1 MQFVKITQLCY
12 NYLEV
17 MYMETI
23 TLALAISILGIAL
36 NVFNFYYARK
46 KDNITDVKEKDKE
59 SANQQLIDYRLTQ
72 VEKKLDKIIDIL
84 DNYDKEI
91 DARIE
96 SAMTRHIEIYHKKG
110 E

>member
-1 MQFVKITQLCY
+1 
-12 NYLEV
+12 
-17 MYMETI
+17 METI

-46 KDNITDVKEKDKE
+46 KENITDVKEKDKE

-72 VEKKLDKIIDIL
+72 VEKKLDKILDIL

-91 DARIE
+91 DERV
-96 SAMTRHIEIYHKKG
+96 SKAMNEHIKIYHREG

>member
-1 MQFVKITQLCY
+1 
-12 NYLEV
+12 
-17 MYMETI
+17 METI
-23 TLALAISILGIAL
+23 TIALVISVLGIVL

-72 VEKKLDKIIDIL
+72 VEKKLDKILDIL

-91 DARIE
+91 DERV
-96 SAMTRHIEIYHKKG
+96 SRAMDEHIKIYHREG